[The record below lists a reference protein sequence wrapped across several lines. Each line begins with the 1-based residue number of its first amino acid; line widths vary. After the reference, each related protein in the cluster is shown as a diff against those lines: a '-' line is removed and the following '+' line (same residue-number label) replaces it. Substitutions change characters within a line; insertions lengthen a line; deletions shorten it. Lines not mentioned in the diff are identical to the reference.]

1 MGATLRP
8 LGRRVCDTHPIVTRN
23 PVLGNRLGCLFLAL
37 LGVGPAAAAGD
48 SEYLPGT
55 PFTYLF
61 DAGSQAARP
70 LSAKA
75 IAAKQGWALV
85 PEDDTEHAFQGDAV
99 LLNDKLT
106 LVLRR
111 RGPGA
116 EVYSQ
121 TADGPKLRAVVM
133 SAPRKAVAITG
144 ASSIR
149 IVENSLGAVMVEA
162 DFHGDGQSGT
172 CTAGYRL
179 TPGQSML
186 EMTGGQAADRFF
198 AWSNTRYVVVPD
210 FFADDMVFS
219 ASACDLPRFGLP
231 AENFLLN
238 LIDGGDCLLACVWRS
253 AEQEA
258 YAVATGDGADRA
270 IRGCEIGGGA
280 DKILWV
286 ALLEQPD
293 IWCHRTIADDDAAG
307 PIHLDWKPPF
317 DARWRADFVRSD
329 GGADSRA
336 LPDVLAPSGPTEST
350 SLVPGMPSGRVVVY
364 PIDRSPDTPLTALC
378 PIDVLRNTLGVGP
391 CQYVLQSEGLASDT
405 NPTPAFVME
414 WVEKQ
419 FAGDK
424 EAESADEIGRRLDA
438 MADHVAH
445 VQARIDQ
452 YAAFSH
458 QIRALCESSGEN
470 TEPAAIE
477 RFTDVLDEMDR
488 SLAALRDTTDAPASA
503 TALARRIAGLI
514 GKENASAECGRL
526 GEDVRRIGAAQD
538 RTLSKCR
545 MAVRW
550 LKQQARMTAISS
562 PRAAELAREIR
573 ARTERFIEGQ

>member
-1 MGATLRP
+1 
-8 LGRRVCDTHPIVTRN
+8 
-23 PVLGNRLGCLFLAL
+23 VLGNRVGWLFVVL

-61 DAGSQAARP
+61 DTGSQSAHP

-85 PEDDTEHAFQGDAV
+85 PEDDTERAFQGDAV
-99 LLNDKLT
+99 LLNDRLT
-106 LVLRR
+106 VVLRR
-111 RGPGA
+111 QGPGA

-144 ASSIR
+144 IPSLR
-149 IVENSLGAVMVEA
+149 IVENSPGAVMVEA
-162 DFHGDGQSGT
+162 DFRPRGQSGS
-172 CTAGYRL
+172 CTVSYRL
-179 TPGQSML
+179 TTGQAML

-258 YAVATGDGADRA
+258 YAVATGDGAERA

-280 DKILWV
+280 DRVLWV

-293 IWCHRTIADDDAAG
+293 IWCHRTIAEDDAPG
-307 PIHLDWKPPF
+307 SIDLDWKRPF

-329 GGADSRA
+329 GGTDSRA
-336 LPDVLAPSGPTEST
+336 LPDVMLPSGRAEST
-350 SLVPGMPSGRVVVY
+350 SLVPGRPSGRVVVY

-391 CQYVLQSEGLASDT
+391 CQYVLQSEGLASDA
-405 NPTPAFVME
+405 NPTPASVME

-424 EAESADEIGRRLDA
+424 DAESADEIRRRLDA

-458 QIRALCESSGEN
+458 QIRALCESNGEN
-470 TEPAAIE
+470 TEPAVIE
-477 RFTDVLDEMDR
+477 RFTEVLDEMDR
-488 SLAALRDTTDAPASA
+488 SLAAFRDTTDAPASA
-503 TALARRIAGLI
+503 TALARQIVRLI
-514 GKENASAECGRL
+514 GEENALAECGRL
-526 GEDVRRIGAAQD
+526 GENVRRIGAAQD

-550 LKQQARMTAISS
+550 LEQQARMTAIRN

-573 ARTERFIEGQ
+573 ARAERFLEGQ